1 MFLLHAIRL
10 YDWYTPG
17 IWRKPLLW
25 SLYLGYASLVLGFC
39 LRALSIWG
47 PVSPFVVLHAFMY
60 GGVGLMTLGH
70 TGRNVFAPPGAMGGI
85 FALLGIGTVLP
96 VLFPMADPAHYTL
109 WILLSPL
116 GILAFSWFSALFIP
130 FLTRPR
136 VDGWPG

>member
-1 MFLLHAIRL
+1 LFLLHAIRL

-25 SLYLGYASLVLGFC
+25 SLYLGYASLVLDFC

-60 GGVGLMTLGH
+60 GGVGLMTLGMMARVTLGH

-85 FALLGIGTVLP
+85 FALLGIGTVSCLCS
-96 VLFPMADPAHYTL
+96 FP
-109 WILLSPL
+109 WQ
-116 GILAFSWFSALFIP
+116 
-130 FLTRPR
+130 TRPTTR
-136 VDGWPG
+136 CGSCYPH